1 MKFENKIFK
10 NYMKNINT
18 INKKIININD
28 SCFGKK
34 NKTFCFIN
42 SPPISLK
49 HSNNFQKEISS
60 FSPTSYKRNINFFYL
75 SDIMNSDITFD
86 KLNFRLKKS
95 QIKVVPLKEIMKKKE
110 RDNYEKF
117 LKDLEI
123 PKEKKQRRNLTTLF

>member
-34 NKTFCFIN
+34 NQTFCFIN

-110 RDNYEKF
+110 RENYEKF
-117 LKDLEI
+117 VKDLSI
-123 PKEKKQRRNLTTLF
+123 PKERNKKRNLSSLY